1 MTTFETFVASN
12 FKRIHSDLYQKIDSK
27 IYFTWE
33 QVQHE
38 YAKYKF
44 RLKKIDDVSDEKKN
58 D

>member
-1 MTTFETFVASN
+1 MTTFETFVEDN

-44 RLKKIDDVSDEKKN
+44 KQKSLNNEK
-58 D
+58 